1 MKKISLIAAIFGL
14 VLTSCETDFEI
25 NADWKET
32 TIVYGLLD
40 ASKDTQYVKIN
51 RAFLCE
57 CSAEKIAEEY
67 ADSINVDP
75 NDLEVKLHK
84 IKLGDTLMSITLEDT
99 LLDKEDGDFAS
110 DKNIIFW
117 AAHDSISNFLNDD
130 CQYALTINNKNS
142 GNQVSSNTEIIDGF
156 SFRTFNENYPLGFYN
171 PFVQD
176 SLQFQDKTVDWY
188 KSDNGEIY
196 QLDLKFY
203 YTENGV
209 LKSLVWKQPLV
220 SYTGIS
226 MQRTLESPK
235 FFSFL
240 RNNLNAD
247 NDDLIRMFVSIDL
260 IMTVGSEDLHTYVRV
275 NEPITGIVQERP
287 VFTNINNGIGVF
299 ASRYVYTKN
308 NMTLTQCTRKYLI
321 DELDRG
327 FVENPLLELINCNP

>member
-1 MKKISLIAAIFGL
+1 M
-14 VLTSCETDFEI
+14 
-25 NADWKET
+25 
-32 TIVYGLLD
+32 
-40 ASKDTQYVKIN
+40 
-51 RAFLCE
+51 
-57 CSAEKIAEEY
+57 
-67 ADSINVDP
+67 
-75 NDLEVKLHK
+75 
-84 IKLGDTLMSITLEDT
+84 
-99 LLDKEDGDFAS
+99 
-110 DKNIIFW
+110 
-117 AAHDSISNFLNDD
+117 
-130 CQYALTINNKNS
+130 TINNKNS

-287 VFTNINNGIGVF
+287 VFTNINNGIGLF
-299 ASRYVYTKN
+299 AARYVYTKN